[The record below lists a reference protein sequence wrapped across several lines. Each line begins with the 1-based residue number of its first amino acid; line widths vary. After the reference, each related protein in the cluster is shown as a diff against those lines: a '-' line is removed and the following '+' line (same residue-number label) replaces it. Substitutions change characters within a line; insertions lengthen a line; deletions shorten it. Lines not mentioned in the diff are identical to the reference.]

1 MVDQHSGI
9 YQETNGTGALMSHRC
24 LPPTL
29 SKMNAITVQNK
40 CRHRTALFDHK
51 QRKGQYSTIVDHMPP
66 AHAAMDSPWS
76 PERFTSWARR
86 IGPQT
91 GLAIERVMAG
101 RTIVERSFVP
111 CRNILGLSKTY
122 TPELLE
128 RACGRFERTRRPAE
142 LHRGPERDPRDQ
154 GRRQSRRPHARHTTT
169 RRRAAGGQGEER
181 RPPARRRRLPEGRS
195 SMLTEEHFAMLT
207 SFRIRAMADKL
218 REMIDDPSYDSLTF
232 EERMEML
239 IDAEASAR
247 RDRKISKLV
256 RQARFKLP
264 SACVEDVL
272 YLPGRKL
279 DKDRVTRYA
288 ECRWVDDCEVMVVI
302 SKTGCG
308 KSYLCQALGNA
319 ACRKLIPVRHTR
331 LADICDDLNR
341 SRAAAD
347 DSYYRKM
354 DEYKTVRLLIIDDF
368 MTTPIETRNA
378 IDLFEIM
385 EAREHR
391 RATLIASQ
399 LEPNEWYLRIEGE
412 LMADSILNRIATGG
426 PLHRP
431 RRTQH
436 A

>member
-1 MVDQHSGI
+1 
-9 YQETNGTGALMSHRC
+9 
-24 LPPTL
+24 
-29 SKMNAITVQNK
+29 
-40 CRHRTALFDHK
+40 
-51 QRKGQYSTIVDHMPP
+51 
-66 AHAAMDSPWS
+66 
-76 PERFTSWARR
+76 
-86 IGPQT
+86 
-91 GLAIERVMAG
+91 
-101 RTIVERSFVP
+101 
-111 CRNILGLSKTY
+111 
-122 TPELLE
+122 
-128 RACGRFERTRRPAE
+128 
-142 LHRGPERDPRDQ
+142 
-154 GRRQSRRPHARHTTT
+154 
-169 RRRAAGGQGEER
+169 
-181 RPPARRRRLPEGRS
+181 
-195 SMLTEEHFAMLT
+195 MLTEEHFAMLT

-288 ECRWVDDCEVMVVI
+288 ECRWVDECEVMVVI

-319 ACRKLIPVRHTR
+319 ACRKLIPVRYTR

-412 LMADSILNRIATGG
+412 LMADSILNRIATGARYIDHDG
-426 PLHRP
+426 PNMREYL
-431 RRTQH
+431 
-436 A
+436 AKEKEA

>member
-1 MVDQHSGI
+1 
-9 YQETNGTGALMSHRC
+9 
-24 LPPTL
+24 
-29 SKMNAITVQNK
+29 
-40 CRHRTALFDHK
+40 
-51 QRKGQYSTIVDHMPP
+51 
-66 AHAAMDSPWS
+66 
-76 PERFTSWARR
+76 
-86 IGPQT
+86 
-91 GLAIERVMAG
+91 
-101 RTIVERSFVP
+101 
-111 CRNILGLSKTY
+111 
-122 TPELLE
+122 
-128 RACGRFERTRRPAE
+128 
-142 LHRGPERDPRDQ
+142 
-154 GRRQSRRPHARHTTT
+154 
-169 RRRAAGGQGEER
+169 
-181 RPPARRRRLPEGRS
+181 
-195 SMLTEEHFAMLT
+195 MLTEEHFAMLT

-288 ECRWVDDCEVMVVI
+288 ECRWVDECEVMVVI

-319 ACRKLIPVRHTR
+319 ACRKLIPVRYTR
-331 LADICDDLNR
+331 LADICGDLNR

-347 DSYYRKM
+347 DSYYQKM

-412 LMADSILNRIATGG
+412 LMADSILNRIATGARYIDLDG
-426 PLHRP
+426 PNMREYL
-431 RRTQH
+431 
-436 A
+436 AKEKEA